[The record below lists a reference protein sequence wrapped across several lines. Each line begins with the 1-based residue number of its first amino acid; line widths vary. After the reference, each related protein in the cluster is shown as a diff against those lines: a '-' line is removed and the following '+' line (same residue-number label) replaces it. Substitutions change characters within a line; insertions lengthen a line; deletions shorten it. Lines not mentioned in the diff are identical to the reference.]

1 MARTPEKSDGA
12 FRTIREVADWL
23 AVPTHVLRF
32 WESKFEQIAPVKG
45 AGGRRYYRPEDMRLL
60 GGIKVMLHD
69 QGLTIRAVGD
79 KIDDEG
85 VEPVMALSPE
95 LEMPEGPPAR
105 TRRVIRNGDEASAPT
120 SGSDRVVPFDRAAQS
135 ATAADTETNET
146 PPPEIESPPADPLAA
161 ESEVAAPPDM
171 LADTP
176 PGGDDPVGPMDTAL
190 QPTGLNEPDGEDTP
204 PGDGPEPEMQT
215 LRGDPEAPVTE
226 SEIAETPSL
235 EATPPENIFT
245 STDAPESGSPP
256 SAATAEKRTRITL
269 QAAAQ
274 TAPPP
279 PTYAALNRV
288 RGAGRIAPEHHRRLK
303 RVVRRLRGL
312 IEDVEE
318 ELGQGPNS

>member
-105 TRRVIRNGDEASAPT
+105 TRRVIRNGDEAPASA
-120 SGSDRVVPFDRAAQS
+120 SGSDRVVPFDRTAQS
-135 ATAADTETNET
+135 ATAAEPEPNEA
-146 PPPEIESPPADPLAA
+146 PPPEVEGLPADPL
-161 ESEVAAPPDM
+161 VAAPEAAAQPDM

-176 PGGDDPVGPMDTAL
+176 PGGDDPVDPIDTAL
-190 QPTGLNEPDGEDTP
+190 QPTGLNELEGEDTP
-204 PGDGPEPEMQT
+204 PGDEPDPEMQT
-215 LRGDPEAPVTE
+215 LRDELDAPAAEAPSPEA
-226 SEIAETPSL
+226 AQ
-235 EATPPENIFT
+235 PENIFT
-245 STDAPESGSPP
+245 STDKAEPASVP
-256 SAATAEKRTRITL
+256 SAAPAEKRTRITL

-288 RGAGRIAPEHHRRLK
+288 RGAERIAAEHHRRLK